1 MKTSDFQLK
10 PVRPEFIPN
19 RERDPEGYAR
29 WEMLTKYLPRWQSN
43 SRYDLGI
50 VRFGFELFPHTL
62 DRKLGIA
69 GWVKPALGQVLQY
82 KPGMD
87 KTDRAHAIRTYRDGS
102 KSTWFAKILQ
112 LYLMLVG
119 QHGIYWDNQIL
130 PLADYIR
137 MRGKSQ
143 EKAEEKLTN
152 ITMEVGNNERILE
165 LFGDLQPSVKE
176 VKTKKLK
183 NQAKLLILRNN
194 HVLQAQ
200 GLNMPS
206 RGANI
211 FDKRP
216 KVDINDDVENKENT
230 KSQQQR
236 DYNSQEIMG
245 EQFGGLADN
254 GLTIYI
260 GNMVHND
267 CLISHLLRPNSGWKT
282 QDHTITKI
290 DDNGREYADWPE
302 RFPLEK
308 VKKLREFYAKQTKGN
323 GLYIF
328 NMEYYNRILS
338 DSDYKYSRFTGKL
351 YQKNG
356 RNWIKVLNE
365 DPLTKLNEPYK
376 HYNCHVVVSGDPA
389 IAGQSGSSLG
399 VVSVNAFCSD
409 GKRRL
414 LNLGVRMYDIN
425 DRFVEPA
432 LAAHP
437 FAMTAEE
444 LGNVYRRGMVQEM
457 ARFIFMYNA
466 DAWALETAGQQ
477 LAWYNDLVALLKEVG
492 KGHLPGMRVN
502 PTEEGEKKRK
512 LQFGLMNFFSAG
524 LYEISNDLDF
534 FEYLKNEVDTFPA
547 SSLDVL
553 DSIYNTEQI
562 GMCPTP
568 MAYDPFSVEKPD
580 QFVSPDADL
589 PDDVD
594 PYMIF

>member
-1 MKTSDFQLK
+1 MATNFELK
-10 PVRPEFIPN
+10 PVRPGLIPN
-19 RERDPEGYAR
+19 RDIDPEGYAR
-29 WEMLTKYLPRWQSN
+29 WEKLARYLPRWQSN
-43 SRYDLGI
+43 SRHDLGVI
-50 VRFGFELFPHTL
+50 RFGFELFPHTL
-62 DRKLGIA
+62 NRDYGVA
-69 GWVKPALGQVLQY
+69 GWVKPALGQVLQF

-112 LYLMLVG
+112 LYLMLIG
-119 QHGIYWDNQIL
+119 QHGIYWNDQLL

-137 MRGKSQ
+137 MRGKTQ

-152 ITMEVGNNERILE
+152 ITMEIGNNERILE

-183 NQAKLLILRNN
+183 NQAKLLILRNG
-194 HVLQAQ
+194 HILQAQ

-245 EQFGGLADN
+245 EQFGGLADD

-282 QDHTITKI
+282 QDHTLTKI
-290 DDNGREYADWPE
+290 DDNGKEYADWPE

-308 VKKLREFYAKQTKGN
+308 VRKLKNFYAKQTKGN

-338 DSDYKYSRFTGKL
+338 DSDYKLSRFTGKL
-351 YQKNG
+351 FQKNG
-356 RNWIKVLNE
+356 RNWVKVVNT
-365 DPLTKLNEPYK
+365 DPFTKSNTPFLF
-376 HYNCHVVVSGDPA
+376 YNCHVVISGDPA
-389 IAGQSGSSLG
+389 IAGEAGSSLG
-399 VVSVNAFCSD
+399 VVSANAFCSD

-414 LNLGVRMYDIN
+414 VGLGVRMYDIN
-425 DRFVEPA
+425 DRFVDER
-432 LAAHP
+432 LAATP
-437 FAMTAEE
+437 FSITPDEM
-444 LGNVYRRGMVQEM
+444 GNVYRRGMVQEM
-457 ARFIFMYNA
+457 ARFIFRYNA
-466 DAWALETAGQQ
+466 DAWSLETAGQQ
-477 LAWYNDLVALLKEVG
+477 LAWYNDLVALLGRVG
-492 KGHLPGMRVN
+492 KSHLPGMRVD
-502 PTEEGEKKRK
+502 PTGEGEKKKK

-524 LYEISNDLDF
+524 MYEIADDIEYYS
-534 FEYLKNEVDTFPA
+534 YLKNEVDTFPA
-547 SSLDVL
+547 STLDVL

-568 MAYDPFSVEKPD
+568 MNHDPFAVKEQNGFVAPD
-580 QFVSPDADL
+580 SYM
-589 PDDVD
+589 PDDVE
-594 PYMIF
+594 PYMLF